1 MYPTDKMEMTT
12 LLSRSK
18 VRNEDV
24 GFFMFSPSS
33 NSLKSKSLSL
43 SQCEPP
49 SALQ

>member
-24 GFFMFSPSS
+24 GFFMFSPSL
-33 NSLKSKSLSL
+33 NSPQK
-43 SQCEPP
+43 QITVDV
-49 SALQ
+49 AV